1 MKISE
6 QNICESCGMTMHK
19 LADFG
24 TNNDS
29 TINTEYCHFCYMK
42 GKFIDHGITIEQK
55 IEKYISKAE
64 KMGRHREDTSIFG
77 T

>member
-6 QNICESCGMTMHK
+6 QNICENCGMSMHK

-24 TNNDS
+24 TNKDS
-29 TINTEYCHFCYMK
+29 TINTEYCHFCYMQ
-42 GKFIDHGITIEQK
+42 GRFLDHGITMEQK
-55 IEKYISKAE
+55 IEKNIFIAE
-64 KMGRHREDTSIFG
+64 KMGIPKEDATFFG